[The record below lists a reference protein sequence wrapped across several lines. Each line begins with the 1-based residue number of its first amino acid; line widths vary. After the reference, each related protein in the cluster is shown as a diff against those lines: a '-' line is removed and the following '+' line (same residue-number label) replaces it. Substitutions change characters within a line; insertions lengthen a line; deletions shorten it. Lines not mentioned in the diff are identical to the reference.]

1 MSSLTMPLQDNVLYH
16 VTYSLGESRDGLDAR
31 EAFRALALA
40 VRDRLIA
47 GMLQSETRY
56 RQAKAKRLCYLSME
70 YLIGRS
76 LTNNLVNLGLFDEAR
91 SVLNRLG
98 FDWNQIEDQETDAA
112 LGNGGLGRLAAC
124 YLDSMATQN
133 YPAMGYG
140 INYEFGLFR
149 QEIRNGEQVEKPDCW
164 RGYESPWLIERPQD
178 AVLVPMYG
186 RIEHALDRKGQYNPM
201 WLDWRVVVGVPHDL
215 PIVGYGGQTVNV
227 LRLYSARASQE
238 MDMSIFNLG
247 DYLAAVEQKVR
258 SETISKVLYPS
269 EAVAA
274 GRELRLQQEYFLVAC
289 AIRDVVRR
297 FQRDHEDFA
306 QFPNHVAIQLNDTHP
321 ALAVAELMRIL
332 VDEQDLSWDRA
343 WEITEATFGYTNHT
357 LLPEAL
363 ERWPVWLLERVLPRH
378 TQIIFEINRRFLEQV
393 QQRWPGD
400 VDRLRRMSLIEEGS
414 EKQVRMAHL
423 AIVGSQ
429 KVNGVAAVHSRLVR
443 TQLVPDFAEL
453 WPQKF
458 LNVTNGVT
466 PRRWL
471 LAANPGLAQLITMRL
486 GTEWLTDLSRLKG
499 LESAVSDPEFR
510 QSFQAV
516 KRANKER
523 LAALIFDRLGR
534 HVDPAS
540 LFDVQVKRIHE
551 YKRQLLN
558 LLHIIHEYLRAVDD
572 RILRGPPRTYIFAGK
587 AAPGYMA
594 AKQIIRLI
602 HDVAHVVNAD
612 LRVRDH
618 LRVVFLPDYS
628 VTLAERIIPAADLSE
643 QISTA
648 GTEASGTGNMKF
660 AMNGAITIG
669 TLDGANIEIR
679 EEVGPENIFIFGLT
693 VEEVQSLR
701 GQYRPEDY
709 YRQSESVRRVIQA
722 LREGRFSGGMPS
734 RHEWVVQK
742 LLAPGEKYLHL
753 ADLDS
758 YLAAHDAAGTL
769 FLDSENWTSK
779 AILNVARIGKFSS
792 DRSVREYAELIWRMK
807 PVPPRT

>member
-1 MSSLTMPLQDNVLYH
+1 MSSPTTPLQDNVLYH
-16 VTYSLGESRDGLDAR
+16 VTYSLGETRDGLDAR

-47 GMLQSETRY
+47 GMLQSESRY
-56 RQAKAKRLCYLSME
+56 RQANAKRLCYLSME

-76 LTNNLVNLGLFDEAR
+76 LTNNLVNLGLLDEAR

-98 FDWNQIEDQETDAA
+98 FDWNQIEEQETDAA

-133 YPAMGYG
+133 SPAMGYG

-471 LAANPGLAQLITMRL
+471 LAANPALAQLLTVRL
-486 GTEWLTDLSRLKG
+486 GAAWLTDLSRLKG
-499 LESAVSDPEFR
+499 LESAVSDPDFR

-558 LLHIIHEYLRAVDD
+558 LLHIIHDYLRIVDD
-572 RILRGPPRTYIFAGK
+572 RVLRGPPRTYIFAGK
-587 AAPGYMA
+587 AAPGYVA

-602 HDVAHVVNAD
+602 HDVAQVVNAD

-660 AMNGAITIG
+660 AMNGAMTIG

-693 VEEVQSLR
+693 VEQVQSLR
-701 GQYRPEDY
+701 GHYRPEDY
-709 YRQSESVRRVIQA
+709 CRQSESVRRVVQA
-722 LREGRFSGGMPS
+722 LREGRFAGGMPS
-734 RHEWVVQK
+734 RHDWVVQK

-758 YLAAHDAAGTL
+758 YLAAHDAAGDL
-769 FLDSENWTSK
+769 FLDSESWTTK

-807 PVPPRT
+807 PVPPRA